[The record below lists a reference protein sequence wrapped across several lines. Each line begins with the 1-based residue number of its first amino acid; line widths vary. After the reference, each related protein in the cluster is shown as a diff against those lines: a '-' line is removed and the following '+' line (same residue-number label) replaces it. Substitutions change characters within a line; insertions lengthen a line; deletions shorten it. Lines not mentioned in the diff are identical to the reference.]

1 MLRLM
6 VILLGVSFLAA
17 CAAMPEEE
25 AAVEAEVAAV
35 EVEEAPVEEEEEAM
49 VEETVVEDT
58 TAQVTV
64 ESTEVEPRETVADF
78 VALGDTVY
86 FAFDSHELDAEAQR
100 LLIDQA
106 AFLSRNPQFLLT
118 IEGHCDERGTREY
131 NYALGERRANAVSDY
146 LTALGVDGT
155 RIGIVSFGKELPVV
169 LGSSEEAWAQNRRT
183 VVVLSFGPVLDPELK
198 FLVAASFR
206 RRGRGTDFLP
216 PLPSF
221 WVWSCFKHPRLLLFW
236 GASRACFRL
245 KACESKRKKGL
256 EDGRPC
262 WLACGVVACRPAG
275 RDFS

>member
-35 EVEEAPVEEEEEAM
+35 EEATVEEEEEAM
-49 VEETVVEDT
+49 VEETVVEET

-64 ESTEVEPRETVADF
+64 ESTEVEPRETVGDF

-146 LTALGVDGT
+146 LIALGVDGT
-155 RIGIVSFGKELPVV
+155 RIGIVSFGKELPAVP
-169 LGSSEEAWAQNRRT
+169 GSSEEAWAQNRRS
-183 VVVLSFGPVLDPELK
+183 VVVLSFDP
-198 FLVAASFR
+198 S
-206 RRGRGTDFLP
+206 
-216 PLPSF
+216 SIQN
-221 WVWSCFKHPRLLLFW
+221 
-236 GASRACFRL
+236 
-245 KACESKRKKGL
+245 
-256 EDGRPC
+256 
-262 WLACGVVACRPAG
+262 
-275 RDFS
+275 